1 MILRQVGHIVDEL
14 EHFWEEV
21 FMKRVAGLW
30 LVFIYLAMI
39 IVVEV
44 NRQGLFPFLFPE
56 QFPDSHFFAV
66 EVAFTLL
73 LLTEVVSLIFA
84 LTTSFSKSIGI
95 QFELLSLILI
105 REVFKQFTYFAE
117 PLEWEPIS
125 SIMPNMMVDA
135 VAALGIFLIL
145 QVYYRIQK
153 QYSFIREDTDQENFI
168 NSKKLIALSLL
179 LIFVGVGLLDMW
191 RFVTGGETYPF
202 FETFFTILIFA
213 DVMMVL
219 LSMHYGNS
227 YAVTFRNFAYAL
239 VTVFIRISLVAPPP
253 INGAIGIGAMLFA
266 LAVSFIYNTYGAN
279 LDLEPNTHEDVKRRT
294 KSMPKL
300 EPGMGD

>member
-105 REVFKQFTYFAE
+105 LEV
-117 PLEWEPIS
+117 
-125 SIMPNMMVDA
+125 
-135 VAALGIFLIL
+135 L
-145 QVYYRIQK
+145 QNR
-153 QYSFIREDTDQENFI
+153 
-168 NSKKLIALSLL
+168 
-179 LIFVGVGLLDMW
+179 
-191 RFVTGGETYPF
+191 
-202 FETFFTILIFA
+202 
-213 DVMMVL
+213 
-219 LSMHYGNS
+219 
-227 YAVTFRNFAYAL
+227 
-239 VTVFIRISLVAPPP
+239 
-253 INGAIGIGAMLFA
+253 
-266 LAVSFIYNTYGAN
+266 
-279 LDLEPNTHEDVKRRT
+279 
-294 KSMPKL
+294 
-300 EPGMGD
+300 